1 MSRMPPP
8 GGAGKPVHVLRVPAD
23 GLHRVVFLADYLGQV
38 EHWDR
43 SRTFACPGGAECAAR
58 HGKYRVDWYAYAP
71 VAYLDSRTRR
81 YDPWVLQITACLEF
95 ALRGRPLRGTVWDLA
110 RAPGHGSKGE
120 VIGEMVEQWGED
132 RLPKPFAVVPVLE
145 KIFGV
150 GRVFLGTPNPLPEP
164 VTVDEWVIEAPP
176 APPPPEP
183 KPAFTGRISE
193 EFRRRIESQNGTVK
207 YT

>member
-1 MSRMPPP
+1 MGRMPPP

-23 GLHRVVFLADYLGQV
+23 GLHRVVFLADYVGQI

-43 SRTFACPGGAECAAR
+43 SRTFACPGGAECAAK

-95 ALRGRPLRGTVWDLA
+95 NLRSRPLRGTAWDLS
-110 RAPGHGSKGE
+110 RAPGHGGKGE
-120 VIGEMVEQWGED
+120 VVGELVEEWAEE
-132 RLPKPFAVVPVLE
+132 RLPKAFPIVPVLE
-145 KIFGV
+145 KIFGI
-150 GRVFLGTPNPLPEP
+150 GRVYLGAPNPLPEP
-164 VTVDEWVIEAPP
+164 VTVSEWNIEAPP

-183 KPAFTGRISE
+183 KPRPAFKMQE
-193 EFRRRIESQNGTVK
+193 EFRRRMTGTNGTVNH
-207 YT
+207 T